1 MKKFIVCIFAV
12 FILMGFMFS
21 QKVSFSQPN
30 ADSKWMTG
38 RTHTIQWA
46 ESGRFPAYVKL
57 SLHEPGERSIVKVIV
72 RRTRNNGEY
81 EWTIPGDA
89 PPGHYEVWLTTLDET
104 LIARSKAFEIVSA
117 ARKTRTLLP
126 KRDAASR
133 SLAPVNPSL
142 KNQYLRIKQNLN
154 PATKS
159 RLGEMAKSLYED
171 AKSMNFSQFNQLA
184 ASRIR
189 KDFPNVS
196 QRESEVIL
204 FYALNEIDTQ
214 LRSEIEQSQKTVSD
228 MSQMDMIDLQNAMQK
243 EAQLMQ
249 MLSNMLKMMH
259 ETSMSIIRNIK

>member
-1 MKKFIVCIFAV
+1 MKKFNLCIFAV
-12 FILMGFMFS
+12 FILMGFVFP
-21 QKVSFSQPN
+21 QNVSFTQPN

-46 ESGRFPAYVKL
+46 ESGKFPAYVKL

-72 RRTRNNGEY
+72 RKARNNGKY
-81 EWTIPGDA
+81 EWTIPGDV
-89 PPGHYEVWLTTLDET
+89 PPGNYEVWLTTLDET
-104 LIARSKAFEIVSA
+104 LIARSKAFEIVSP

-126 KRDAASR
+126 KRAKASR

-142 KNQYLRIKQNLN
+142 KDQHLRIKQNLN
-154 PATKS
+154 PGTKS
-159 RLGEMAKSLYED
+159 RLDEMARSLYED
-171 AKSMNFSQFNQLA
+171 AKSMNFSQFNQLV

-204 FYALNEIDTQ
+204 FYALNEIDTK
-214 LRSEIEQSQKTVSD
+214 LRSEIEQSQSTVAG
-228 MSQMDMIDLQNAMQK
+228 MPEMDMMDLQNAMQR
-243 EAQLMQ
+243 ETQLMQ

-259 ETSMSIIRNIK
+259 ETSMSIIRKIK